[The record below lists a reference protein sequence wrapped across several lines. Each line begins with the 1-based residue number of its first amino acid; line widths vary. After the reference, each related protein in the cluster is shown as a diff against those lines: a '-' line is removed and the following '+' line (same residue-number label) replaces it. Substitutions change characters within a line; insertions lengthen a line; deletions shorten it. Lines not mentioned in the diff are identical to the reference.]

1 MVVDIKHEDNNMI
14 YLVST
19 EKKKKK
25 RKETSVTLHVEFVGL
40 LPFCYVGSFC
50 PAT

>member
-1 MVVDIKHEDNNMI
+1 MVVDIKHEDNNVI
-14 YLVST
+14 YSVST
-19 EKKKKK
+19 EKKK

-40 LPFCYVGSFC
+40 LPFCYVGSCC